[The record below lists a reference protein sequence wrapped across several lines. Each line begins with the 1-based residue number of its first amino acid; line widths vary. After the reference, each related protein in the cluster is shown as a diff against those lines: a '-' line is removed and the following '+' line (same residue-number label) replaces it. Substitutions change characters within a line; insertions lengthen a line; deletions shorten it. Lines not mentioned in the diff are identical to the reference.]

1 MIKKLFTKQK
11 IPKPIFLEINLIL
24 METMQIKVKLKNRF
38 LKKIIKIK
46 QLLVIKMKIQKIFKS
61 KIKVKIKKE
70 GIIFQKN
77 IKINLIL

>member
-11 IPKPIFLEINLIL
+11 IPKLIFLEINLIL

-38 LKKIIKIK
+38 QKIKIKIK
-46 QLLVIKMKIQKIFKS
+46 QLLVIKMKIHKIFKC